1 MAEPPA
7 GTKTVAVLVSVPA
20 NQHATAVEE
29 KVATRFTLPEKPLT
43 LFTDMTV
50 CFSEAR
56 GIACEDG
63 FSVIVKS
70 EDETER
76 VTVTEWLR
84 PPLVPEM
91 VMV

>member
-1 MAEPPA
+1 M
-7 GTKTVAVLVSVPA
+7 LVNVPA
-20 NQHATAVEE
+20 NQQAPAVEE

-56 GIACEDG
+56 GIDWEVG

-84 PPLVPEM
+84 VPLVPET
-91 VMV
+91 VIV

>member
-1 MAEPPA
+1 
-7 GTKTVAVLVSVPA
+7 VPA
-20 NQHATAVEE
+20 NQQATAVEE

-56 GIACEDG
+56 GIAWEVG
-63 FSVIVKS
+63 LSEIVNA

-76 VTVTEWLR
+76 VTAIE
-84 PPLVPEM
+84 
-91 VMV
+91 